1 MRRLLASVLAITAS
15 GCSGILGIPSEGEV
29 GCPEPCRVTVSGRTV
44 RAESP
49 GTPQQALPLVTITL
63 TSVDPP
69 VTVTSGN
76 DGSYTIPDLAP
87 GTVLEFK
94 LTVAQPPPVS
104 QTQLDTRYIAGTTG
118 TSDIVLDLPV
128 VQFRWLAQVSVD
140 CGIFLTINEALFE
153 PGGTTNVNPYFVRR
167 STIIGQVLD
176 ANGSPASLD
185 RADISIL
192 IGSFTNFNQNPA
204 DTDAFPATLCF
215 LAPNTATGQFKG
227 VTDPVS
233 NTGRFVL
240 FRARNDLGTGAGS
253 GQVRIPGFP
262 AGDINVASGTI
273 GFSHM
278 KVGEGESLPARLR
291 TFERD
296 IYHFFR
302 DANYRCAQLCHFPP
316 TDPNDPDTGG
326 LGWKNAPLREGPNAV
341 FYRADWSAS
350 AQEVYDNLTK
360 PFDTNC
366 MLGGANVAR
375 VCKAK
380 PDESLLYRK
389 PGGLAMHGGIEPGTD
404 DLFVKTILQWVT
416 DGALQR

>member
-1 MRRLLASVLAITAS
+1 MRPLLVSVLAIAAS

-29 GCPEPCRVTVSGRTV
+29 GCPEPCRVTVSGKTV

-49 GTPQQALPLVTITL
+49 GTPQQPLPQVSITL

-69 VTVTSGN
+69 VTVMSGN
-76 DGSYTIPDLAP
+76 DGSYTFPDLP
-87 GTVLEFK
+87 PDTLLEFR
-94 LTVAQPPPVS
+94 LTVSQPAPVS
-104 QTQLDTRYIAGTTG
+104 QNQLDTRYIAGKTG

-140 CGIFLTINEALFE
+140 CGIFATLNEALYE
-153 PGGTTNVNPYFVRR
+153 PPGMTTVNPYFVRR
-167 STIIGQVLD
+167 STIIGQVLKED
-176 ANGSPASLD
+176 GTAAPLD
-185 RADISIL
+185 RADISVL

-204 DTDAFPATLCF
+204 DTDAFPATICF

-227 VTDPVS
+227 VNDPVS

-240 FRARNDLGTGAGS
+240 FRARNDLGTGAGM

-262 AGDINVASGTI
+262 AGELNVASGTI
-273 GFSHM
+273 GFSRIRTGD
-278 KVGEGESLPARLR
+278 GENLPDRLR

-296 IYHFFR
+296 IYHFFT

-316 TDPNDPDTGG
+316 DG
-326 LGWKNAPLREGPNAV
+326 LGFMNAPTRFGSDGTP
-341 FYRADWSAS
+341 YRADWSAS

-360 PFDTNC
+360 PVDTNC
-366 MLGGANVAR
+366 MLGGVNAAR

-404 DLFVKTILQWVT
+404 DLFVQTILKWIT